1 MLQKT
6 RKKVRRREVIT
17 GLIIILVAFSFVG
30 SLLLDFDFMS
40 PYATLQEDLAY
51 LSDQIDN
58 QKISSWSWLATA
70 LIIFIAIPFYVAIF
84 TNRLRILPYI
94 NGLFMLGASS
104 GFLVMGWL
112 GLDLHQILIISFG
125 EGLEQVDEQMKL
137 ELLDR
142 FREEQFYRRIGS
154 SFVGLFAIG
163 LSLTKFKLGRFPL
176 FSTILLILSGP
187 ALIFFNWY
195 DPEHLIRTI
204 AMAGIMIGVLVFCVR
219 LINRGL
225 ST

>member
-1 MLQKT
+1 
-6 RKKVRRREVIT
+6 
-17 GLIIILVAFSFVG
+17 
-30 SLLLDFDFMS
+30 
-40 PYATLQEDLAY
+40 
-51 LSDQIDN
+51 
-58 QKISSWSWLATA
+58 
-70 LIIFIAIPFYVAIF
+70 
-84 TNRLRILPYI
+84 
-94 NGLFMLGASS
+94 MLGASS
-104 GFLVMGWL
+104 SFLVMGL
-112 GLDLHQILIISFG
+112 MGLELHQILVLSFG

-142 FREEQFYRRIGS
+142 FREEQFYRRVGS

-204 AMAGIMIGVLVFCVR
+204 AMAGIMIGVSLFCVR

-225 ST
+225 SI

>member
-1 MLQKT
+1 MQQKT
-6 RKKVRRREVIT
+6 RKKVRRREVAT

-30 SLLLDFDFMS
+30 SLLLDFNFVS

-51 LSDQIDN
+51 LSEHIEN
-58 QKISSWSWLATA
+58 QKISSWSWLTTA
-70 LIIFIAIPFYVAIF
+70 LITFIAIPFYVAVF

-94 NGLFMLGASS
+94 NGLLMLGASS
-104 GFLVMGWL
+104 GFLVMGL
-112 GLDLHQILIISFG
+112 MGLELHQTMILNFG
-125 EGLEQVDEQMKL
+125 EGLEQVDEQMKF
-137 ELLDR
+137 ELLER
-142 FREEQFYRRIGS
+142 FREVQFYRRIGS

-163 LSLTKFKLGRFPL
+163 LSLSKFKLGQFPL

-195 DPEHLIRTI
+195 DPEHLVRTI
-204 AMAGIMIGVLVFCVR
+204 AMAGIMIGVTVFCVR

-225 ST
+225 SN

>member
-1 MLQKT
+1 
-6 RKKVRRREVIT
+6 
-17 GLIIILVAFSFVG
+17 
-30 SLLLDFDFMS
+30 
-40 PYATLQEDLAY
+40 
-51 LSDQIDN
+51 
-58 QKISSWSWLATA
+58 
-70 LIIFIAIPFYVAIF
+70 
-84 TNRLRILPYI
+84 
-94 NGLFMLGASS
+94 MLGASS
-104 GFLVMGWL
+104 GFLVMGLL
-112 GLDLHQILIISFG
+112 GLDLYQILIITFG

-195 DPEHLIRTI
+195 DAEHLIRTI